1 MNHTISKPLLE
12 GYLLEE
18 TAKSMKKAFAKKL
31 TKLKVEVTVDQWII
45 LDQLSLNG
53 AQSQYSLCLKTSKD
67 APTITR
73 IIDLLEKKDLVARNI
88 DPKDRR
94 KFLISLSRKGKSIA
108 GKIRPHNSNFRDL
121 CYKGLNGKELSV
133 LKKAL
138 QTINSNLEK
147 I

>member
-73 IIDLLEKKDLVARNI
+73 IIDLLEKKDLVAR
-88 DPKDRR
+88 K
-94 KFLISLSRKGKSIA
+94 
-108 GKIRPHNSNFRDL
+108 
-121 CYKGLNGKELSV
+121 
-133 LKKAL
+133 
-138 QTINSNLEK
+138 INSG
-147 I
+147 